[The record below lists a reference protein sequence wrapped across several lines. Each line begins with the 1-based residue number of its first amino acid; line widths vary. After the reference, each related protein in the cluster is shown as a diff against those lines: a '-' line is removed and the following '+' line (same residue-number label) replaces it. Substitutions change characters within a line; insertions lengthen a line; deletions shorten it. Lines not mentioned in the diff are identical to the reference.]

1 MFCGVNSNVLS
12 LFFYQHKPQ
21 PSTTTFVLNQLNQ
34 LPPLGAVVTKQPAI
48 NPVKHTITVTKVV
61 HVANS
66 TLRSSLA
73 PSSTS
78 IPPSASTVVPSNRD
92 QVSLCSS
99 YFQWINSLVSG
110 KAFYLVMVIILISAD
125 SVERPPSAQQC
136 EEHWSKGQQ
145 SDRAHE
151 AQAST

>member
-1 MFCGVNSNVLS
+1 M
-12 LFFYQHKPQ
+12 
-21 PSTTTFVLNQLNQ
+21 
-34 LPPLGAVVTKQPAI
+34 TKQSAI

-73 PSSTS
+73 PSSTC

-99 YFQWINSLVSG
+99 YFQWVSSQWKSILLG
-110 KAFYLVMVIILISAD
+110 YANILISAD